1 MATGQRRKRNLRER
15 LLYFAIV
22 PATVLAVVLLGW
34 QALRTTLQI
43 EKARRQA
50 VTDATYSLAQERVGR
65 LDRMIIAQDN
75 AVIANVDVANLRSIA
90 ERWLRTA
97 DRETPTVRAVLVL
110 DLSHPEMEVRA
121 FVSRWPGPEDERF
134 RRLVVSRLVPLLD
147 LSEPTDQLRHLHHEF
162 DEHSTLVSYWQ
173 QSSSDRRYLIIAW
186 HDVAHLVRDVMPEI
200 YRDLDRSSRMNV
212 VDQQGRIQFGTPI
225 QAGGFAAS
233 LPFPSTLYKWRLQV
247 ALTSAEGLERG
258 AVRQRYQQLALVV
271 LAALMAS
278 AGVVIVARAY
288 VSERRLAGLKSDFVA
303 NVSHE
308 LKTPLASVR
317 MFGEMLLSKRVT
329 SEAKEREYLQII
341 VGESERLT
349 TLIDNVLD
357 FARVE
362 RGTDAY
368 HFERGDAA
376 EAAKHV
382 VESLRYRVEQLG
394 VELRFD
400 ATPCPAVFDPAAVEL
415 AVANMVDNALKYAK
429 GTGWIEVRV
438 APLADA
444 PEGPDGERGASVRVT
459 DDGPGIERDE
469 QERIFDRFVR
479 GRVAHEHRV
488 RGSGIGL
495 ALVKHIADAHGG
507 KVTIESPVG
516 DTGHGSAF
524 ELVLP
529 AVPPKYRAA
538 PRNG

>member
-1 MATGQRRKRNLRER
+1 MATRERGKRDLRER

-50 VTDATYSLAQERVGR
+50 VTDATVSLAQERVDR

-75 AVIANVDVANLRSIA
+75 AVIANVDVANLPSIA

-110 DLSHPEMEVRA
+110 DVGHPETEVRV

-134 RRLVVSRLVPLLD
+134 RRLVVSRIMPLLD
-147 LSEPTDQLRHLHHEF
+147 LSEPADQLRHLHHEF
-162 DEHSTLVSYWQ
+162 DERSTLVSYWQ
-173 QSSSDRRYLIIAW
+173 QIHGGRRYLVIAW
-186 HDVAHLVRDVMPEI
+186 HDVEHLVRDVMPEL

-212 VDQQGRIQFGTPI
+212 ADQQGRIQFGTPI

-258 AVRQRYQQLALVV
+258 AVRQRYQQLALVG
-271 LAALMAS
+271 LAVLMAA

-288 VSERRLAGLKSDFVA
+288 VSERRLALLKSDFVA

-317 MFGEMLLSKRVT
+317 MFGEMLLSKRVANE
-329 SEAKEREYLQII
+329 SKQREYLQII
-341 VGESERLT
+341 VAESERLT
-349 TLIDNVLD
+349 NLIDNVLD

-362 RGTDAY
+362 RGGDAY
-368 HFERGDAA
+368 HFEQADAA
-376 EAAKHV
+376 EAAKHAI
-382 VESLRYRVEQLG
+382 ESLRYRAEQLG
-394 VELRFD
+394 VELRID
-400 ATPCPAVFDPAAVEL
+400 VTSCPAVFDPNAVEL
-415 AVANMVDNALKYAK
+415 AVANLVDNALKYAK
-429 GTGWIEVRV
+429 GAAFIEVRV
-438 APLADA
+438 APMAGA
-444 PEGPDGERGASVRVT
+444 PEGPEGDRSFCVRVL
-459 DDGPGIERDE
+459 DDGPGIEREE

-479 GRVAHEHRV
+479 GRVAYEHRV

-495 ALVKHIADAHGG
+495 ALVKHIAEAHGG
-507 KVTIESPVG
+507 KVRVESPVG
-516 DTGHGSAF
+516 ESGRGSAF
-524 ELVLP
+524 ELLLP

-538 PRNG
+538 QRNG